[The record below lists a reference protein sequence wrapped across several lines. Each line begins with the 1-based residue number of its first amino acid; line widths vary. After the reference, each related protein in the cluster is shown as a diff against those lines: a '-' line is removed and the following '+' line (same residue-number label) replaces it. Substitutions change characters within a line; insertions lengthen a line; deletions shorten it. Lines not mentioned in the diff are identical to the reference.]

1 MNSRRSYSSSQVSY
15 SNITQTNPV
24 SGTTFFLQYKEEA
37 YKQDYQ
43 ENHSG
48 TPNTTD
54 SGDRKEEQTEVESN
68 HTDQMNNLMEKMQST
83 GRVRQSSL
91 QESISALQKIRQQ
104 TIHYLLYI
112 LFGRRVADNNLSSWE
127 EVSSTRQEK
136 SGSNYSF
143 FYYSEDEVT
152 CFDTEGTVKTADGR
166 ELPFHVSVEMSRS
179 FVQASES
186 IINYGQPVL
195 CDPLVIN
202 LDNNVADVKD
212 QKFLFDLDADGEEE
226 SISMLGNR
234 SGYLA
239 LDENED
245 GIIND
250 GKELFGTKSGNGFAD
265 LSQYDKDGNGWIDE
279 ADEIFSK
286 LKIWIQEKDGNRK
299 LLSLSEAGVG
309 AIYLGYENTDF
320 SLNRLQDNATNAIIR
335 KTGIFLYENGDSGTV
350 QQLDL
355 AT

>member
-15 SNITQTNPV
+15 SNITQTDPV
-24 SGTTFFLQYKEEA
+24 SGTTFFLQYKEEE
-37 YKQDYQ
+37 YTQDYR
-43 ENHSG
+43 ESHGG
-48 TPNTTD
+48 TPNTTASD
-54 SGDRKEEQTEVESN
+54 DMKEEQTEAESN
-68 HTDQMNNLMEKMQST
+68 HADQMNNLMEKMQST
-83 GRVRQSSL
+83 GQVRRSSL

-104 TIHYLLYI
+104 TLNYLLYI
-112 LFGRRVADNNLSSWE
+112 LFGRRVADSTLSSWE
-127 EVSSTRQEK
+127 EISSVGQEK

-143 FYYSEDEVT
+143 FYYSEDETT

-166 ELPFHVSVEMSRS
+166 ELPFHISVEMSRS

-186 IINYGQPVL
+186 VIHYGQPVL

-226 SISMLGNR
+226 SISMLGSR

-250 GKELFGTKSGNGFAD
+250 GSELFGTKSGNGFAD
-265 LSQYDKDGNGWIDE
+265 LAQYDKDGNGWIDE
-279 ADEIFSK
+279 ADAIFSR
-286 LKIWIQEKDGNRK
+286 LQIWTQEEDGSSK

-320 SLNRLQDNATNAIIR
+320 SLNRLQDNTTNAVIR
-335 KTGIFLYENGDSGTV
+335 KTGMFLYENGNSGTV